1 MDKRNAVLIY
11 AKWPRLGECKTRI
24 ARDTSDEFAYK
35 FSVACLND
43 LIGNLKNSDFFNLV
57 AGVNTRLEAE
67 KFDKTSMFQMQAH
80 KLLVAQEQKNHRTQ
94 NRA

>member
-43 LIGNLKNSDFFNLV
+43 LIGNLKIFLN
-57 AGVNTRLEAE
+57 
-67 KFDKTSMFQMQAH
+67 
-80 KLLVAQEQKNHRTQ
+80 
-94 NRA
+94 